1 MKKEEVKYI
10 YVKDKDPK
18 EEEKK
23 KKRLIA
29 LIVCIFIFVI
39 DLICIA
45 IFIPKYFSKNKEQ
58 EDSYVMDENTETRYT
73 NLLSY
78 INKERKDVSKSE
90 MTNII
95 SLQIKE
101 KSLRIALE
109 NEELPS
115 YIEIK
120 LPDDYEMDKV
130 MEEFDKDIPLG
141 KYQATIQ
148 DEAFTN
154 KELNIENIKG
164 KITSFNSNNYVSG
177 IIKEDNTFKVL
188 THQAYQEDGNYNYS
202 IVELTNKPL
211 YDICY
216 YIYNR

>member
-1 MKKEEVKYI
+1 MEKEEVKYI
-10 YVKDKDPK
+10 YIKDKDPK
-18 EEEKK
+18 DEEKK

-29 LIVCIFIFVI
+29 LIFCVFIFVI

-45 IFIPKYFSKNKEQ
+45 IFIPKYFNKNKQ
-58 EDSYVMDENTETRYT
+58 SEDSYVMDENTKSRYA
-73 NLLSY
+73 NLLNY

-95 SLQIKE
+95 SLQIKD

-120 LPDDYEMDKV
+120 LSDDYEMDKV

-141 KYQATIQ
+141 KYQTTIQ
-148 DEAFTN
+148 DETFTN
-154 KELNIENIKG
+154 KELNIKNFKG

-188 THQAYQEDGNYNYS
+188 THQAYQEDENYNYS

-216 YIYNR
+216 YIYNL

>member
-1 MKKEEVKYI
+1 MEKEEVKYI

-18 EEEKK
+18 DEEKK

-45 IFIPKYFSKNKEQ
+45 IFIPKYFNKNKQ
-58 EDSYVMDENTETRYT
+58 SEDSYVMDENTKSRYT
-73 NLLSY
+73 NLLNY
-78 INKERKDVSKSE
+78 INKERKDVSKAS
-90 MTNII
+90 MNSII
-95 SLQIKE
+95 SVQIKE

-141 KYQATIQ
+141 KYQTTIQ
-148 DEAFTN
+148 DETFTN
-154 KELNIENIKG
+154 KELNIKNIKG
-164 KITSFNSNNYVSG
+164 KVTSFNSNNYVSG

-216 YIYNR
+216 YIYNL

>member
-1 MKKEEVKYI
+1 MEKEEIKYI

-18 EEEKK
+18 DEEKK

-45 IFIPKYFSKNKEQ
+45 IFIPKYFNKNKQ
-58 EDSYVMDENTETRYT
+58 LEDSYVMDENTETKYT

-95 SLQIKE
+95 SLQIKD

-141 KYQATIQ
+141 KYQTTIQ

-154 KELNIENIKG
+154 KELNIKNIKG
-164 KITSFNSNNYVSG
+164 KVTFFNSNNYVSG

>member
-1 MKKEEVKYI
+1 MEKEEVKYI

-18 EEEKK
+18 DEEKK

-29 LIVCIFIFVI
+29 LIVCVFIFVI

-45 IFIPKYFSKNKEQ
+45 IFIPKYFHKNKQ
-58 EDSYVMDENTETRYT
+58 SEDSYVMDENTETRYM

-95 SLQIKE
+95 SLQIKD
-101 KSLRIALE
+101 KSLKIALE

-141 KYQATIQ
+141 KYQTTIQ
-148 DEAFTN
+148 DETFTN
-154 KELNIENIKG
+154 KELNIKNFKG

-188 THQAYQEDGNYNYS
+188 IHQAYQEDGNYNYS
-202 IVELTNKPL
+202 IVELTNKSL